1 MKVHFFSRTDL
12 DESSAFQSYYVLL
25 NLKAAKRVGA
35 ICFILCVLARIL
47 FSLPGLPVET
57 ILHVRAYNTSNWISL
72 AILPLFYALFYYLTI
87 NFKNT
92 PAFLKLAQNIVVFF
106 ALLVLLA
113 TMRASFFSM
122 YNPRN
127 TMFMYLLGAIM
138 VGVFFTF
145 EFYETLLL
153 AVITA
158 LCFIIS
164 IPFYQHTFTELLLN
178 NLVSVI
184 LLTVFY
190 CISRFLY
197 SYRADNFMKIKAIE
211 QKNSEIE
218 NASQMKNEILG
229 IVAHDLRNPLTAI
242 KFAATLMEM
251 DGNTDKDTNE
261 YLQLIKASCE
271 KANSIIN
278 DLLEMAQNDLIDELE
293 LEKIELNVFL
303 SEIIIEWQK
312 SRDQPIDIIYNSTKM
327 PVYISIN
334 KQKMHRVMDNLISN
348 AIKFSGGVDR
358 VEISLKELDN
368 AVYIDVKDFGI
379 GIPENLLPYIFDRF
393 SKAGRNGTRGEQS
406 VGLGLS
412 IVNQIIKK
420 HSGEIKVNSAVQ
432 KGTTFTIKLPLNAA

>member
-1 MKVHFFSRTDL
+1 MKVHFFSRTYL
-12 DESSAFQSYYVLL
+12 NESSAFHSYYVVQ

-35 ICFILCVLARIL
+35 ICFILCILARIV
-47 FSLPGLPVET
+47 FSLPGLPADTAQHFGV
-57 ILHVRAYNTSNWISL
+57 YNTSNWISL
-72 AILPLFYALFYYLTI
+72 AILPLFYILFSYLTS

-92 PAFLKLAQNIVVFF
+92 PGFLKPAQNAVLVF
-106 ALLVLLA
+106 ALLVLIA

-127 TMFMYLLGAIM
+127 TLFMYLLGAIM

-145 EFYETLLL
+145 EFYETTLL
-153 AVITA
+153 AVITG
-158 LCFIIS
+158 LCFIFTL
-164 IPFYQHTFTELLLN
+164 PFYQHTLTELLLN
-178 NLVSVI
+178 NLVSII

-211 QKNSEIE
+211 QKNTEIE

-251 DGNTDKDTNE
+251 DETLDKENNE

-278 DLLEMAQNDLIDELE
+278 DLLEMAQNDLISELE
-293 LEKIELNVFL
+293 VQKIELNEFL
-303 SEIIIEWQK
+303 SGIIAEWQK
-312 SRDQPIDIIYNSTKM
+312 SKDQQIEIIYNSTAL
-327 PVYISIN
+327 PIYTSIN

-348 AIKFSGGVDR
+348 AIKFSGGVNR
-358 VEISLKELDN
+358 IEISLKEVDN
-368 AVYIDVKDFGI
+368 AVYIGVKDFGI

-393 SKAGRNGTRGEQS
+393 SKASRNGTRGEQS

-412 IVNQIIKK
+412 IVNQIVKK